1 MRIKI
6 PKSQTVEID
15 FWVNNSQSSK
25 LEKYREW
32 ILKRT
37 DLNSTIALEFI
48 QFFKEEWEKDVN
60 FSFINKDQNEMKD
73 YLIWNGLFICV
84 I

>member
-6 PKSQTVEID
+6 PKNLQIVEID
-15 FWVNNSQSSK
+15 FWVNNSQPTK

-37 DLNSTIALEFI
+37 DLNGSIPLEFI
-48 QFFKEEWEKDVN
+48 QFFKEEWTSELSYR
-60 FSFINKDQNEMKD
+60 SFFGSKIDSHK
-73 YLIWNGLFICV
+73 
-84 I
+84 